1 MVPHGIVD
9 AEPDEPAK
17 QQVVIDLLHQ
27 LALRADG
34 VEGLQKRGA
43 QKTLRCDRLAPRS
56 LVQPLE
62 LGIERDQHI
71 VDDRPDRA
79 QRMLCGYAIL
89 EVDIGEQRSRRGIR
103 SAHLGHHCPGG
114 RTESYS
120 SHAVSRSEVQQP
132 ANSSTSSSQA
142 PAWLPSCSASALSAS
157 SSAMLSDTTV
167 KPSVV
172 GSMSEDC

>member
-79 QRMLCGYAIL
+79 QRMLCGYASL

-103 SAHLGHHCPGG
+103 SAHLGPHCPGG
-114 RTESYS
+114 GTESYS

-132 ANSSTSSSQA
+132 ARSQVM
-142 PAWLPSCSASALSAS
+142 PTLRPEQVLPRIIRLRDAAGYL
-157 SSAMLSDTTV
+157 
-167 KPSVV
+167 
-172 GSMSEDC
+172 